1 MKILAQNRRARFD
14 YDILETFEAGIILSG
29 QEVKSVKQGHISLKS
44 AYITTKEGEAYLINA
59 HISPYKMA
67 GELPEYNPKRT
78 RKLLLHKKEINSLIG
93 KKSQGLTIIP
103 LRVYTKHGR
112 VKLEIA
118 LARGKKK
125 YDKREATKKREA
137 ERKIRRAMKEKYN
150 KIN

>member
-14 YDILETFEAGIILSG
+14 YDILETFEAGIVLSG

-67 GELPEYNPKRT
+67 GELPKYSPKRT

-112 VKLEIA
+112 VKVEIA
-118 LARGKKK
+118 LGRGKKK
-125 YDKREATKKREA
+125 YDKREAIKKREA
-137 ERKIRRAMKEKYN
+137 ERKIRRAIRGKDE
-150 KIN
+150 